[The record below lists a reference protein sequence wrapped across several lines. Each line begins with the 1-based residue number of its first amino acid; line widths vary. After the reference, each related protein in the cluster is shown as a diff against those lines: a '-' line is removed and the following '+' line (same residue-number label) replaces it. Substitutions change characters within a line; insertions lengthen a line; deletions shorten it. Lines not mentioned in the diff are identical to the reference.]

1 MTTLG
6 PTAAAAAG
14 HATAYFGSMGTGFPE
29 SDAAAVFARQRRRQS
44 LDKIAA
50 RLRTRRD
57 DVSVMLPFEPVVEAL
72 GRVGERDLGLQV
84 ISLDSIVG
92 TVDRRRGEFD
102 RRFRPASARVRQ
114 RWQRIAVA
122 RRRGASMP
130 PIDVYRIGDLHF
142 VEDGHHRVSVA
153 VAHGDVTIDARV
165 REVLTRRP
173 ATHELSLRDLQRIR
187 HEREFDERVP
197 LPTAARARIQVTEG
211 WRWDQLTTHVE
222 SWAFRAS
229 HADGKLLSRAEAAQA
244 WFHEE
249 YEPIADVL
257 DELGVGGPGTETT
270 RYLRIVLLRNL
281 LMHERGWSDEVIE
294 RLMAAIRSNA
304 PDESDEIVHR
314 ILKEMR

>member
-1 MTTLG
+1 M
-6 PTAAAAAG
+6 
-14 HATAYFGSMGTGFPE
+14 STGFPE

-102 RRFRPASARVRQ
+102 RRFRPASTRVRQ

-197 LPTAARARIQVTEG
+197 LPTAARARIHVTEG

-244 WFHEE
+244 WFDEE